1 MTHSSV
7 CNIENFLTACLSLSV
22 VLLLAMVRAVVQEM
36 FDDQFMIYLKDLKGL
51 VSSLNF
57 VIMYCTLH
65 MISQTYIK
73 TM

>member
-1 MTHSSV
+1 MWY
-7 CNIENFLTACLSLSV
+7 I
-22 VLLLAMVRAVVQEM
+22 LLAMVRAVVQEM